1 MTEQQISEFMQQ
13 TGSDRHMAVRYL
25 GKANYDVSKAIREY
39 YGGRPPP
46 KRDSG
51 NGVEWFGG
59 DSTAILSKDTGLG
72 EGGSGASHP
81 IPGSSSPVG
90 TAIHSGSSSGV
101 KPIVLTNK
109 TDYSVAGEGKTRV
122 RIEVDPD
129 FQVPPITLTVS
140 VKHTVGDIR
149 SFILANRPSLEN
161 VPFRLVLKSTSAP
174 LEDESLTV
182 EAGNLKMAII
192 KITH

>member
-46 KRDSG
+46 QRNVG

-59 DSTAILSKDTGLG
+59 DSTAILSKETPLG
-72 EGGSGASHP
+72 EGSSGSN
-81 IPGSSSPVG
+81 PV
-90 TAIHSGSSSGV
+90 SGSSVGTTVHGGTSSSSDV
-101 KPIVLTNK
+101 KPIVLPN
-109 TDYSVAGEGKTRV
+109 TDYSIPGQPKTRV
-122 RIEVDPD
+122 RIEFDND

-140 VKHTVGDIR
+140 MSQTIGDVR
-149 SFILANRPSLEN
+149 SFIIANRPTLQD
-161 VPFRLVLKSTSAP
+161 VPFHLVQKPSTP
-174 LEDESLTV
+174 LDDDSLTI
-182 EAGNLKMAII
+182 EAGKLKMAMI
-192 KITH
+192 KVIH